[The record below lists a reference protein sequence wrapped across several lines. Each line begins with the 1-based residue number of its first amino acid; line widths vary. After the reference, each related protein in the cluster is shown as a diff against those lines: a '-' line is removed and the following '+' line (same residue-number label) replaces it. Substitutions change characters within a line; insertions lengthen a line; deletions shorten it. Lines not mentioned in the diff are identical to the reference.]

1 MPLLMHEVW
10 QKILLYAYEPK
21 PVGLSGATR
30 EACRQNTLA
39 TLMRTSIVSLIK
51 FAGGCAD
58 LTMALE

>member
-39 TLMRTSIVSLIK
+39 TLMRTSIVST
-51 FAGGCAD
+51 A
-58 LTMALE
+58 T